1 MVEFCI
7 GLDKEMVPSIHFYY
21 RREIMCEKI
30 GAAFV
35 MIVTIIAMVFFK
47 GLELPA
53 LITIPLVVA
62 CTVIYLM
69 GVVFLF
75 SEGTIIKWPQR
86 VKAASRVA
94 SREPSL
100 ESF

>member
-1 MVEFCI
+1 M
-7 GLDKEMVPSIHFYY
+7 Y
-21 RREIMCEKI
+21 EKI

-53 LITIPLVVA
+53 LITVPLVVA
-62 CTVIYLM
+62 CIVIYLI

-75 SEGTIIKWPQR
+75 AEGTIIK
-86 VKAASRVA
+86 
-94 SREPSL
+94 
-100 ESF
+100 